1 MADRVSDAAQIDHS
15 DADVTYMCVRIE
27 SPARRARR
35 VATRDLGRHTP
46 PVVKVKAPA
55 ADGMDIFGSV
65 CAVEFFPA
73 YRALSFRSLTGKHP
87 RHLTRRGASITENAP
102 AHHAHGRT
110 RLGLVLLPR
119 VEAFWAIRTRKL
131 VADDNCM
138 DLPTFT
144 TRDHVEPVV
153 PHDHVQCLSTRLFD
167 LHAKKRNGKLLANVS
182 THALYSR
189 HLSDTDDQDTDGTR

>member
-87 RHLTRRGASITENAP
+87 RHLTRRGGFHHRECPGSPRTWPHTTWPGPFASSRSLLGNPNKKA
-102 AHHAHGRT
+102 GR
-110 RLGLVLLPR
+110 RR
-119 VEAFWAIRTRKL
+119 
-131 VADDNCM
+131 
-138 DLPTFT
+138 
-144 TRDHVEPVV
+144 
-153 PHDHVQCLSTRLFD
+153 
-167 LHAKKRNGKLLANVS
+167 
-182 THALYSR
+182 
-189 HLSDTDDQDTDGTR
+189 